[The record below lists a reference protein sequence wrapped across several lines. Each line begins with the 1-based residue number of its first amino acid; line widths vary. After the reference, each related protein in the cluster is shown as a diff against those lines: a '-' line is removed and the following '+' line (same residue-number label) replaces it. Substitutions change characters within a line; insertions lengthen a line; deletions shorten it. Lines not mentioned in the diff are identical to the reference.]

1 MIKTICSMS
10 KKCRRIIKSSRNDI
24 KGKQFRFYAFYD
36 LELKI
41 KEHMKAIDFLCFMVY
56 EDAFDCIFQYTHK
69 KFRRKSCNLGAVNT
83 IYAIFKD
90 Y

>member
-1 MIKTICSMS
+1 
-10 KKCRRIIKSSRNDI
+10 
-24 KGKQFRFYAFYD
+24 
-36 LELKI
+36 
-41 KEHMKAIDFLCFMVY
+41 MKAIDFLCFMVY